1 MNTKNNLL
9 LELQALKLFG
19 YKYIN
24 KSKQIKSKNI
34 ILPNTL
40 EELNNRIKYCNLC
53 ELSNF
58 TKQKSLQK
66 NDKNI
71 KLVIL
76 VEKKLDEK
84 KYNNLMTLIKKYF
97 NKNDIA
103 ILSLIKCNINNTN
116 INNKSYEICKDY
128 TIKEIEI
135 LNPRFILSFGK
146 IYKYIINESLNIT
159 EKIRYNNSY
168 MYYLNDLD
176 YIQRN
181 PSCIENYTNLFRK
194 IKNEMEKEWDI

>member
-194 IKNEMEKEWDI
+194 IKNEMEKE

>member
-24 KSKQIKSKNI
+24 KSKIIKSKNI

-194 IKNEMEKEWDI
+194 IKNEMEKE